1 MRLLFLLEH
10 YSVHFIVF
18 LNHALNDFVDLLALQ
33 LVLAASFFTKS
44 LVGLNLSLDVS
55 FVGFKLL
62 QGLGLLLALILLGYF
77 IATQILHVHVCLV
90 LL

>member
-10 YSVHFIVF
+10 DSVHFIVF
-18 LNHALNDFVDLLALQ
+18 FNHALNDFVNLLALT

-44 LVGLNLSLDVS
+44 LVGLDLGLDVR

-77 IATQILHVHVCLV
+77 IATQVLHVHVRLV